1 MDPANRSICE
11 QGRSWGVAWI
21 DAAVMRLGGPV
32 AAGGLSEAQE
42 DGIVS
47 AFQAA
52 LLERCAELIRVGE
65 PLGAVEGYARSATVG
80 AGGRCKELA
89 ARAAAA
95 NEA

>member
-1 MDPANRSICE
+1 MGPSNPTIRE
-11 QGRSWGVAWI
+11 QGRRWGVAWI

-42 DGIVS
+42 DGIVA

-52 LLERCAELIRVGE
+52 LLERCAELVRAGE
-65 PLGAVEGYARSATVG
+65 PLLAVEVYARSATFG

-89 ARAAAA
+89 ARAVAA